1 MKLTF
6 LSNPSELKEIRS
18 KIVTYCKDN
27 LPDLDTSNVIIA
39 VDEAVQ
45 NIIRH
50 AYEMKA
56 DQKII
61 IDLEKKDNNSLK
73 IQIIDY
79 GKQVPLDKI
88 ASRNLKEVKPGG
100 LGVYFI
106 KKSSKFSEYTHN
118 SDGLGTT
125 LTLIF

>member
-1 MKLTF
+1 MA
-6 LSNPSELKEIRS
+6 
-18 KIVTYCKDN
+18 YCKDN

-45 NIIRH
+45 NIIRY

-79 GKQVPLDKI
+79 GKQVPLDTI
-88 ASRNLKEVKPGG
+88 ASRNLNEVKPGG

-106 KKSSKFSEYTHN
+106 KKSSKFSEYSHN
-118 SDGLGTT
+118 NDGLGTT